1 MVGGRGKVPN
11 IKGEPRIHTLV
22 QSLRETDVEL
32 FSAFLAVKELS
43 RSLGPENNFKTW

>member
-1 MVGGRGKVPN
+1 MA
-11 IKGEPRIHTLV
+11 GERCQISRVNPEFTRWYSHI
-22 QSLRETDVEL
+22 RETDVEL